1 MKNTLEKIEEI
12 KKNGYSLSFEEVFE
26 HAIENYKKIAV
37 YAGLMLLVF
46 MFLFFIVILGI
57 LISFFDIE
65 SIIDN
70 FKLMGTSPEAVSKDF
85 MTGYLISIILITC
98 LISPFQA
105 GFLKMADCGENDE
118 EFHVSN
124 IFSYYKSPFLIRICL
139 SALILTIMGT
149 GITMFFE
156 NIGFQL
162 LGTILSLLINFLTF
176 MTIPLI
182 IFEGLNAIE
191 SIKTS
196 VIIVL
201 KKPLVVLGILIV
213 GSILSIVGLIALII
227 GVFFTIPFLYSINY
241 SIYKAIIGFDSN
253 SDLE

>member
-12 KKNGYSLSFEEVFE
+12 QKNGYALSFEEVFE

-46 MFLFFIVILGI
+46 MFLFFIIILGI
-57 LISFFDIE
+57 LISFFDIK
-65 SIIDN
+65 SIIEN
-70 FKLMGTSPEAVSKDF
+70 FKLMGVSPEAVSKDF
-85 MTGYLISIILITC
+85 MTGYLISTILITC
-98 LISPFQA
+98 IISPFQA
-105 GFLKMADCGENDE
+105 GFLKMANCGENDE
-118 EFHVSN
+118 EFHVST
-124 IFSYYKSPFLIRICL
+124 IFSYYKSPYLSRICV
-139 SALILTIMGT
+139 SALIVTIIGT

-162 LGTILSLLINFLTF
+162 LGTFLSLLINFLTF

-182 IFEGLNAIE
+182 VFGELNSIE

-196 VIIVL
+196 VVIVL
-201 KKPLVVLGILIV
+201 KKPLVLLGILIV
-213 GSILSIVGLIALII
+213 GGILSIVGVIALII

-241 SIYKAIIGFDSN
+241 SIYKTIIGFDTPEEI
-253 SDLE
+253 D